1 MVEKKDIEHLA
12 ELSRITLTPEEITS
26 LQSEIESILGY
37 VSAVKDLTTDSVD
50 TKVLGVRHNVFRQD
64 EVTNQPESY
73 TKVLLDEAPETKDG
87 YVVVKKILNNQ
98 E

>member
-12 ELSRITLTPEEITS
+12 ELARITLDPDEITS
-26 LQSEIESILGY
+26 LQTEIESILGY
-37 VSAVKDLTTDSVD
+37 VGEVKHLTTDSVD
-50 TKVLGVRHNVFRQD
+50 TKVVGPRHNVFRED

-87 YVVVKKILNNQ
+87 YVVVKKILNN
-98 E
+98 

>member
-12 ELSRITLTPEEITS
+12 DLARITLDPEEIAS
-26 LQSEIESILGY
+26 LQTEIESILGY
-37 VSAVKDLTTDSVD
+37 VSEVKNLTTDSVD
-50 TKVLGVRHNVFRQD
+50 TKVVGARYNVFRED

-87 YVVVKKILNNQ
+87 YVVVKKILNN
-98 E
+98 